1 MKLRFVILVAACV
14 VGGSSLK
21 AATRTVTGIVTD
33 ARCGAKHSVA
43 DAIECTRDCA
53 KKGSEYALLVDG
65 LVYTLKADASSK
77 AELRKLAGKVAVV
90 QGDVENTTVTVTS
103 VKKAKKLRKH

>member
-1 MKLRFVILVAACV
+1 MKRRFLILVAACLA
-14 VGGSSLK
+14 GPALS

-33 ARCGAKHSVA
+33 AKCGAKHSVA

-65 LVYTLKADASSK
+65 RVYTLKADAASK
-77 AELRKLAGKVAVV
+77 AELRKLAGKVALV
-90 QGDVENTTVTVTS
+90 QGDVEDTTVTVTS
-103 VKKAKKLRKH
+103 IKKAKKLKKH